1 MKNIL
6 VIGGSYF
13 LGKVFVEELAKEKD
27 YSIHVLNRGNRPLKM
42 DGVNEIVCDRQNA
55 ALLKTRI
62 PFLNFD
68 AVVDFCAYTPDD
80 IQIILSVIPENSIKQ
95 YVYISTSSV
104 YQDVLDLPIKENAP
118 KLTGPQPELGPY
130 AEYAFNKW
138 KTEEKLMTLCSK
150 TGIFYTSLRPVIIYG
165 KYNYAPRES
174 YFFDLILNNKTVILP
189 DNPLPL
195 FSFVSVWDVAKI
207 IMQCIGN
214 EKVCNRAFNLS
225 GEEMISYKR
234 LIEVFRKVTGKK
246 IATKKMNSKKI
257 DQMRIPLPFPLDNHL
272 IYSGTLIKD
281 VLNFHY
287 APFEDEMKK
296 TYQFYIGKNSF

>member
-95 YVYISTSSV
+95 YCG
-104 YQDVLDLPIKENAP
+104 N
-118 KLTGPQPELGPY
+118 G
-130 AEYAFNKW
+130 N
-138 KTEEKLMTLCSK
+138 
-150 TGIFYTSLRPVIIYG
+150 IF
-165 KYNYAPRES
+165 
-174 YFFDLILNNKTVILP
+174 
-189 DNPLPL
+189 
-195 FSFVSVWDVAKI
+195 
-207 IMQCIGN
+207 
-214 EKVCNRAFNLS
+214 
-225 GEEMISYKR
+225 
-234 LIEVFRKVTGKK
+234 
-246 IATKKMNSKKI
+246 
-257 DQMRIPLPFPLDNHL
+257 
-272 IYSGTLIKD
+272 
-281 VLNFHY
+281 FH
-287 APFEDEMKK
+287 
-296 TYQFYIGKNSF
+296 S